1 MILAVIGAALII
13 TFTFVRPPE
22 PHRAGLRPIEP
33 PAPPPQAQ
41 HQPAAPAAPRT
52 AAAPPAPQAGTAA
65 RAPAEAARPADAP
78 AAAAPATLAGPT
90 FDVVRVSQTCTAV
103 LAGKAMPGMVV
114 VVRFGEREIGRV
126 TADQRGEWVLV
137 PDLPLPS
144 GAQEL
149 TAAGLVQGRAEPVP
163 GQEAVALVVPKC
175 APGEPDPGETAVAVL
190 APRQGASRLLQPP
203 VPEGDVSAAKGLN
216 LDTVDYNDAGLLILS
231 GRAIP
236 RTTVQIYLNNQ
247 PLGTAVADERGR
259 WTLTPRDLVDPGIY
273 TLRVDQVQEAG
284 RVAARVEVPFSHAR
298 PEELRRDGGRII
310 VQPGN
315 SLWRIARRTYGEGE
329 LYTVIYRANREQIR
343 DPDLIYPGQ
352 IFDIPESPVTPEPP
366 PAPASR

>member
-1 MILAVIGAALII
+1 
-13 TFTFVRPPE
+13 
-22 PHRAGLRPIEP
+22 
-33 PAPPPQAQ
+33 
-41 HQPAAPAAPRT
+41 
-52 AAAPPAPQAGTAA
+52 
-65 RAPAEAARPADAP
+65 
-78 AAAAPATLAGPT
+78 
-90 FDVVRVSQTCTAV
+90 V
-103 LAGKAMPGMVV
+103 LAGKAMPGRVV

-149 TAAGLVQGRAEPVP
+149 TALGLIQGRAEPVP
-163 GQEAVALVVPKC
+163 GLEAVALVVPKC

-203 VPEGDVSAAKGLN
+203 IPEGDVSAAKGLN

-284 RVAARVEVPFSHAR
+284 KVAARVEVPFSHAR

-352 IFDIPESPVTPEPP
+352 IFDIPEAPVTPEPP
-366 PAPASR
+366 PASR